1 MSTSNPYRL
10 RHAQRNAARR
20 SLFVAATAGLITL
33 AGGQAFGADTP
44 GETFVFD
51 WTETSG
57 ANVGLTGMVDLTLGV
72 ASTESGFFNVS
83 SFDVTSTG
91 GFCGICTPK
100 TENLSGILFD
110 ATTNGLM
117 GDITGSYLNNK
128 GKTHTF
134 TLVTTDLPSG
144 GWTFA
149 DTGPGGST
157 TTSMGTYTTKTV
169 TTSVD
174 EPETLLLL
182 IPAIGGLAVS
192 LRRRRRAAAS

>member
-1 MSTSNPYRL
+1 MSCANPYRL
-10 RHAQRNAARR
+10 RHAHRHAARR
-20 SLFVAATAGLITL
+20 SLVVAATAGLITL
-33 AGGQAFGADTP
+33 GGGQAFGADTP

-51 WTETSG
+51 WAETMGS
-57 ANVGLTGMVDLTLGV
+57 NVGLTGMVDLTLGA
-72 ASTESGFFNVS
+72 ASTESGFFQVS
-83 SFDVTSTG
+83 SFDVTSAG

-100 TENLSGILFD
+100 TENLGGMLFD
-110 ATTNGLM
+110 ATTNGLV
-117 GDITGSYLNNK
+117 GDITGSYLNSK

-149 DTGPGGST
+149 DTGPGGT
-157 TTSMGTYTTKTV
+157 ATSMGTYTTKTV
-169 TTSVD
+169 TTPVD